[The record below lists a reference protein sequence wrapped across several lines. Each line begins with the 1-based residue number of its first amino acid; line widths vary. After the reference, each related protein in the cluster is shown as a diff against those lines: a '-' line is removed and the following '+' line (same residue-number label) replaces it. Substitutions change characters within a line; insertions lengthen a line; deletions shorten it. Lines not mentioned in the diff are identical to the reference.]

1 MDIYENLLKNDNSS
15 AKLTNIRK
23 RIKEM
28 SRKFPKSIVCMT
40 EESVEV
46 LYALGLSDLIVGV
59 SCYVKRPEKA
69 KSKPTISTFTS
80 ANLKKIIDLSP
91 DLVLGFSDIQKDI
104 AKELVGAGLN
114 VFITNQRSLDEI
126 LDYILMLGNLVGAG
140 DRALQFVVDLENKI
154 NWAKDHSAKFKVR
167 PKVYIEEWD
176 NPQICGIEWFS
187 EIVEICGGE
196 VIHREKS
203 RSKMASDR
211 IIEVSEIANSNPDVI
226 LACWCGKKVQMGTI
240 LEREGLEEVNAIVNR
255 AVYDLEPEIFLQPG
269 PAPIVDGIDKLLEI
283 FEKFQP

>member
-1 MDIYENLLKNDNSS
+1 
-15 AKLTNIRK
+15 
-23 RIKEM
+23 M

-80 ANLKKIIDLSP
+80 ANLKKIIDLRP
-91 DLVLGFSDIQKDI
+91 DLILGFSDIQKDI
-104 AKELVGAGLN
+104 AKDLIGAGLN
-114 VFITNQRSLDEI
+114 VFITNQRSLNEI
-126 LDYILMLGNLVGAG
+126 LDYIMMLGNLVGAG
-140 DRALQFVVDLENKI
+140 DETRQYIIDLENKI
-154 NWAKDHSAKFKVR
+154 KWARDYSAKFKVK

-187 EIVEICGGE
+187 EIVELCGGE
-196 VIHREKS
+196 VVHKDKS
-203 RSKMASDR
+203 QSSMATDR
-211 IIEVSEIANSNPDVI
+211 IISVSDVASANPDII

-240 LEREGLEEVNAIVNR
+240 LERKGFENINAIKNN
-255 AVYDLEPEIFLQPG
+255 AIFELEPEIFLQPG
-269 PAPIVDGIDKLLEI
+269 PAPIVDGIDILLEI